1 MIETNKENN
10 LENKNP
16 TNNDDKYYNLK
27 EKLLSA
33 DINNSNNNKKDDE
46 NILISMPKH
55 NEETAFSE
63 NIEEEINSPQQN
75 NENLTNTKKSKH
87 QNNNKNDVKKNDII
101 SLYEDDKNDITNIT
115 IPEFRNSNIDRNSFQ
130 KMVEENNKIIDKK
143 IIDQENNTN
152 IPKIKIFLLIVE
164 LILGILLAISSIFI
178 LFVLYKD
185 DIVDQKL
192 ISFIIEPII
201 FIISIFG
208 ILPYKGKSC
217 KKIIIYLYLW
227 EGLFLFPFSFYSISI
242 IKDKNFYNIC
252 NRILI
257 SRIVFLIVQF
267 LNFILSLIL
276 KIDI

>member
-1 MIETNKENN
+1 
-10 LENKNP
+10 
-16 TNNDDKYYNLK
+16 
-27 EKLLSA
+27 
-33 DINNSNNNKKDDE
+33 
-46 NILISMPKH
+46 MPKH

-185 DIVDQKL
+185 DIVNQKL

-208 ILPYKGKSC
+208 ILKEKVA
-217 KKIIIYLYLW
+217 KKLLYLYIYGKDYFFFHLVFI
-227 EGLFLFPFSFYSISI
+227 LFL
-242 IKDKNFYNIC
+242 
-252 NRILI
+252 
-257 SRIVFLIVQF
+257 
-267 LNFILSLIL
+267 
-276 KIDI
+276 

>member
-1 MIETNKENN
+1 MTETNKENN

-115 IPEFRNSNIDRNSFQ
+115 IPEFRNSNIDRETFQ

-217 KKIIIYLYLW
+217 KKIIISLYLW
-227 EGLFLFPFSFYSISI
+227 EGLFLFPFSFYSNSA
-242 IKDKNFYNIC
+242 IKDKNLYDIC
-252 NRILI
+252 NKILLVRIFSLLI
-257 SRIVFLIVQF
+257 QL

-276 KIDI
+276 KINI